1 MAQTDGSIV
10 IDTEIN
16 SDGLRAGG
24 KEIETTLR
32 KTANNLN
39 DVSKEVKLTLNKQI
53 DSFSKLNREYARQ
66 SEKVGELKRK
76 VAEYGNQKIPTVEYK
91 TLQEEIET
99 TTGKMNELI
108 KAQEW
113 FASNGGDIN
122 SNTYKEQQRYVDEW
136 ANSIK
141 NAKEKLIDLEKNGKA
156 FKNSENVEL
165 PKADIEK
172 LAVAEKELAAEE
184 DKLTTINDRL
194 NTSYMLIK
202 NSIKD
207 YGGAISSVSEK
218 TGFLESMFNGVKIAA
233 HTQTLILEKMGKVLR
248 ELPLNIVRKSADALK
263 NSFLRLGNAI
273 KGAFTNK
280 ISSILSRMKSGIF
293 GINRASDKT
302 SMSMG
307 RMLKMSLLMSVA
319 FRAFSLVMSGIKDG
333 FDNLSQYSGETNNSL
348 SSLWSSLVRLQNS
361 LATAFAPILSIV
373 APILSKF
380 IDMIST
386 AASYVSMFFAFLS
399 GKKTYTKAI
408 AVQKDYAKS
417 LDKTASSAKKDA
429 DSTKD
434 VADATEDATDAT
446 EDYLSPLDDLN
457 RYTEQQD
464 KNNSGS
470 KNPSSST
477 PNTGGGSGTS
487 PMFEEVAISD
497 IPILE
502 KLKNILSKIF
512 KPFKEAWDKEGKN
525 TIDAAKY
532 AFISLGELA
541 KSVGKS
547 FLEVWTNGTGTKTLT
562 LMLQIAQNILLT
574 VGNIA
579 QRLNEAWNTN
589 SIGTKIIQNI
599 FNLLNIIL
607 GTIEKITADTAE
619 WASKLNFTPLL
630 NSINALLVALQPL
643 TKNIGDGL
651 EWLWKNILL
660 PIAGWTITDALPSFL
675 NMIASALNAINAV
688 IELLKPLWD
697 WFWNNVLKPVGVW
710 TGQAFIDAMNK
721 ITDLLNQFSDWC
733 SNNKAVVR
741 GITEAVALFFAAWT
755 GIEILSFIQQS
766 GGLIST
772 LGMIKDAIVGC
783 TLAKLADKAETI
795 ALTAMYAKDFVVSL
809 ASGTAELIKQ
819 AAQFVINTGLKIA
832 DTAAQV
838 AMTAATLAWN
848 AVCVIAT
855 GLTTALGV
863 AIGFLT
869 SPIGLAIV
877 AITAIIAAG
886 VLLYKNWDV
895 VKNKATE
902 LCDAVKVRFQQLSTW
917 ISSVFARDWS
927 KQFGIIGD
935 YMNGWTKNIKNIIDS
950 IKQIFNGMVTFVSS
964 VLSGNWRRAWEGIKQ
979 IFSGIWNTMASV
991 IKSPVNL
998 IISFMNAMLRG
1009 FQRMQN
1015 GFASAMNHMNIRLP
1029 KWLQDFTGWSSV
1041 GFNIGYWSP
1050 NYIPYLAKGAVIPPN
1065 KEFMAVLGDQKNGN
1079 NIEAPEILIRQIVR
1093 EESGGGQKQ
1102 RIEIPVYLKGK
1113 QIYKAVVEEGK
1124 VVMSQTGM
1132 NPFAMA

>member
-76 VAEYGNQKIPTVEYK
+76 VAEYGNQKIPTEEYK
-91 TLQEEIET
+91 TLQEKIET
-99 TTGKMNELI
+99 TTEKMNELI

-113 FASNGGDIN
+113 FKSNGGDVN
-122 SNTYKEQQRYVDEW
+122 SNIYRDQQRYVDELE
-136 ANSIK
+136 NSIK
-141 NAKEKLIDLEKNGKA
+141 NAKDKLIDLEKSGKA
-156 FKNSENVEL
+156 FKSVENTEL
-165 PKADIEK
+165 PKSDMEK

-307 RMLKMSLLMSVA
+307 RMVKMSLLMSVA

-434 VADATEDATDAT
+434 VADATEDATDAA

-502 KLKNILSKIF
+502 KLKDILSQIF

-532 AFISLGELA
+532 AFISLKELA

-675 NMIASALNAINAV
+675 NMIASALNALNAV

-979 IFSGIWNTMASV
+979 IFSGIWNAMTSAV
-991 IKSPVNL
+991 KSPINL
-998 IISFMNAMLRG
+998 IISFMNAMLRAA
-1009 FQRMQN
+1009 QTMQN
-1015 GFASAMNHMNIRLP
+1015 GFASAMNHMNIQLP
-1029 KWLQDFTGWSSV
+1029 KWLQKFTGWSSV
-1041 GFNIGYWSP
+1041 GFNFHYWSAP
-1050 NYIPYLAKGAVIPPN
+1050 YIPYLAKGAVIPPN

-1079 NIEAPEILIRQIVR
+1079 NIEAPESLIRQIVR

-1132 NPFAMA
+1132 NPFAIA

>member
-964 VLSGNWRRAWEGIKQ
+964 VLSGNWRRAWEGIKN
-979 IFSGIWNTMASV
+979 IFAGIWNTMASV

-1029 KWLQDFTGWSSV
+1029 KWLQKFTGWSSV

-1065 KEFMAVLGDQKNGN
+1065 KKFMAVLGDQKNGN
-1079 NIEAPEILIRQIVR
+1079 NIEAPESLIRQIVR

>member
-136 ANSIK
+136 AKSIK

-233 HTQTLILEKMGKVLR
+233 HTQTLILEKMGKALR

-280 ISSILSRMKSGIF
+280 ISSILSKMKSGIF

-361 LATAFAPILSIV
+361 LATAFSPILSIV

-417 LDKTASSAKKDA
+417 LDTTASSAKKDA

-502 KLKNILSKIF
+502 KLKDILSKIF

-675 NMIASALNAINAV
+675 NMIASALNALNAV

-721 ITDLLNQFSDWC
+721 STDLLNQFSDWC

-979 IFSGIWNTMASV
+979 IFSGIWNAMASAV
-991 IKSPVNL
+991 KSPINL
-998 IISFMNAMLRG
+998 IISFMNAMLRAA
-1009 FQRMQN
+1009 QTMQN
-1015 GFASAMNHMNIRLP
+1015 GFASAMNHMNIQLP

-1041 GFNIGYWSP
+1041 GFNFHYWSAP
-1050 NYIPYLAKGAVIPPN
+1050 YIPYLAKGAVIPPN

-1079 NIEAPEILIRQIVR
+1079 NIEAPESLIRQIVR

>member
-136 ANSIK
+136 AKSIK

-233 HTQTLILEKMGKVLR
+233 HTQTLILEKMGKALR

-361 LATAFAPILSIV
+361 LATAFSPILSIV

-417 LDKTASSAKKDA
+417 LDTTASSAKKDA

-502 KLKNILSKIF
+502 KLKDILSKIF

-675 NMIASALNAINAV
+675 NMIASALNALNAV

-979 IFSGIWNTMASV
+979 IFSGIWNAMASAV
-991 IKSPVNL
+991 KSPINL
-998 IISFMNAMLRG
+998 IISFMNAMLRAA
-1009 FQRMQN
+1009 QTMQN
-1015 GFASAMNHMNIRLP
+1015 GFASAMNHMNIQLP

-1041 GFNIGYWSP
+1041 GFNFHYWSAP
-1050 NYIPYLAKGAVIPPN
+1050 YIPYLAKGAVIPPN

-1079 NIEAPEILIRQIVR
+1079 NIEAPESLIRQIVR